1 MENKDILWSTYFIK
15 LRSIYILEDYKCV
28 KRSNRIEKL

>member
-15 LRSIYILEDYKCV
+15 LRSIYIRRLQMCKKV
-28 KRSNRIEKL
+28 